1 MIKQMTMKEKVTHIL
16 IGCIVILLP
25 LLPLLIFRYFYVD
38 WANNLWVIQYYTK
51 WFREYHNFPQVINTT
66 NDHVG
71 MTNPLYYGYLYYQG
85 MGFLAAVLGGARRA
99 VILSALIMLIMI
111 YELYTR
117 LFMRILEHF
126 GHNVFWL
133 VHGMVLLM
141 LWSTYVITKMY
152 GDGARSEYFAILL
165 LYFVL
170 GTWMYSLFQKNWY
183 ARLPWW
189 IFSAAGMLIIAGTH
203 PITTE
208 IGGGFMAVVILIS
221 LPYILKVRT
230 DRVPTILTGF
240 VLILLI
246 AAAIAPW
253 LYVCNDSAADVLVS
267 GNAVITGTKAGLIGN
282 VINRIMPFPFDI
294 DALFKGREVLSPYF
308 DLQINMPL
316 AGVYLITLILL
327 FRDKVVSVRQKAI
340 GTGIL
345 LLTAVL
351 FMLCSMDGLSEI
363 VGRIFYSI
371 QFPFRLITYVD
382 LLILIGSIYDLFVLE
397 SVLQD
402 TYRKILFGAMLVCV
416 TISAHNVLIQITQA
430 YGVAGYYEEDISS
443 DAAPGDFYWRD
454 DYTLKSVPEIPAD
467 VGQKVVEVR
476 IPLQE
481 GKLQTADYTI
491 HVDKAAVINTNIA
504 LSPYNRILLNGNR
517 VEKVYRLNKDS
528 HTCAFV
534 IEKPGTY
541 TVTYAFQIAPVYY
554 KLRILS
560 GISILVM
567 AIFVMIACGWEV
579 KCLFLKKSDMGE
591 KWQK

>member
-1 MIKQMTMKEKVTHIL
+1 MNEHMTTKEKVIHIL
-16 IGCIVILLP
+16 IGCIVIIVP
-25 LLPLLIFRYFYVD
+25 LLPLFIFRYFYVD
-38 WANNLWVIQYYTK
+38 WANNLWVIQYYAK
-51 WFREYHNFPQVINTT
+51 WFKEYHNFPLVINTA

-99 VILSALIMLIMI
+99 VISSALVLLIMI

-117 LFMRILEHF
+117 LLMRMLKHF
-126 GHNVFWL
+126 GRNEFWL
-133 VHGMVLLM
+133 VHGMVMLM
-141 LWSTYVITKMY
+141 LWSTYVITKVY

-165 LYFVL
+165 LYLVL
-170 GTWMYSLFQKNWY
+170 GTWMFSLFQKSWY
-183 ARLPWW
+183 TRLPWW
-189 IFSAAGMLIIAGTH
+189 IFAAAGMLIIAGTH

-221 LPYILKVRT
+221 LPYILRLRT
-230 DRVPTILTGF
+230 DRVPTILAGSF
-240 VLILLI
+240 LILLI

-253 LYVCNDSAADVLVS
+253 LYVCKDSAAEVVVS
-267 GNAVITGTKAGLIGN
+267 GNAVIIGTKSGIIGN
-282 VINRIMPFPFDI
+282 VINRIMPLPFDI
-294 DALFKGREVLSPYF
+294 DSLFKGREVLSPYF

-316 AGVYLITLILL
+316 AGFYLVTLILL
-327 FRDKVVSVRQKAI
+327 FREKMVSLRRKAA
-340 GTGIL
+340 GAGIM
-345 LLTAVL
+345 LLTATV
-351 FMLCSMDGLSEI
+351 FALCSMDGLSEI

-382 LLILIGSIYDLFVLE
+382 LLILIGSIYDLFVLG

-416 TISAHNVLIQITQA
+416 TLSAHNVLIQMTQA

-454 DYTLKSVPEIPAD
+454 DYTLKSVPQIPAESA
-467 VGQKVVEVR
+467 QKVIKVR

-481 GKLQTADYTI
+481 GKLQTAESTVQ
-491 HVDKAAVINTNIA
+491 VDKATVINTNIA
-504 LSPYNRILLNGNR
+504 ISPYNRILLNGEA
-517 VEKVYRLNKDS
+517 VDKVYRLSEDS

-541 TVTYAFQIAPVYY
+541 TITYAFHIAPVYY
-554 KLRILS
+554 TLRKLS
-560 GISILVM
+560 GISVFVM
-567 AIFVMIACGWEV
+567 GIFVMMACGLEV
-579 KCLFLKKSDMGE
+579 KRLVISEKK
-591 KWQK
+591 